1 MEMAEKETPKPEKM
15 SSGNRAVYFN
25 GLSEHL
31 EVVTWKI
38 LDCKDIHLE

>member
-1 MEMAEKETPKPEKM
+1 MEMAEKEALKPEKM
-15 SSGNRAVYFN
+15 SSGNRAVFFN

>member
-1 MEMAEKETPKPEKM
+1 MEMAEKEALKPEKM

>member
-1 MEMAEKETPKPEKM
+1 MAEKEALKPEKM
-15 SSGNRAVYFN
+15 SSGNRAVFFN